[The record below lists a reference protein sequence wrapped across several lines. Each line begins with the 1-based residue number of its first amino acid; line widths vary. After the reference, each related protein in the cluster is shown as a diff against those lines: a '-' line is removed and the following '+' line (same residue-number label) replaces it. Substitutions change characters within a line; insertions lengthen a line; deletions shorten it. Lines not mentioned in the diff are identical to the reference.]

1 MASLARVTLDRVV
14 SLDYD
19 AVARLIEGFIKG
31 LVDSAGARG
40 VVVGVSGG
48 VDSATTLALSV
59 RALGR
64 ERVHALIMP
73 DSTVTPQGDVEDARS
88 LVTSLG
94 VSWSQIDIAPIV
106 DVYKSAVPVYGG
118 EEEDRIPLGNL
129 RARIRMSI
137 LYYYAN
143 KLGYLVMGTGDRSE
157 ILIGY
162 YTKYGDGA
170 ADAFPIGVL
179 YKSQVRRLAAW
190 LGVPERIAFKPSSP
204 RLWPGHEAEK
214 ELGMSYNEIDV
225 VLHAVFDLGVPWER
239 ASEATGVDRE
249 KVEAVRRRYEETR
262 HKREPPPT
270 PSIEEVRRLYRA

>member
-1 MASLARVTLDRVV
+1 MLRGKVTLDRVV

-19 AVARLIEGFIKG
+19 GIERLIIGFIRG
-31 LVDSAGARG
+31 LVEGAGVGG

-59 RALGR
+59 RALGA
-64 ERVHALIMP
+64 ERVYALIMP
-73 DSTVTPQGDVEDARS
+73 DSTVTPEEDLRDARS
-88 LVTSLG
+88 LVKSLG
-94 VSWSQIDIAPIV
+94 VRWSQIDIAPIV
-106 DVYKSAVPVYGG
+106 DVFKSSIPVYDG

-129 RARIRMSI
+129 RARIRMNL

-162 YTKYGDGA
+162 FTKYGDGA

-179 YKSQVRRLAAW
+179 YKSQVRRLALH
-190 LGVPERIAFKPSSP
+190 LGVPERIALKPSSP

-214 ELGMSYNEIDV
+214 ELGLSYNEIDV
-225 VLHAVFDLGVPWER
+225 VLHAVFDLGVPWEE
-239 ASEATGVDRE
+239 ASRVTGVARE
-249 KVEAVRRRYEETR
+249 KVEAIRERYEKSR
-262 HKREPPPT
+262 HKREPPPM
-270 PSIEEVRRLYRA
+270 PSLEEVRRLYKA

>member
-1 MASLARVTLDRVV
+1 MASLARVTIDKVV
-14 SLDYD
+14 ALDYD
-19 AVARLIEGFIKG
+19 SVSRLIEDFIKN
-31 LVDSAGARG
+31 LVDSAGAGG

-64 ERVHALIMP
+64 ERVYALIMP
-73 DSTVTPQGDVEDARS
+73 DSTVTPQADVEDARG
-88 LVTSLG
+88 LVESLG
-94 VSWSQIDIAPIV
+94 VKWSQIDIAPIV
-106 DVYKSAVPVYGG
+106 DVYKSSLPIYGG
-118 EEEDRIPLGNL
+118 DEDDRVPLGNL
-129 RARIRMSI
+129 RARIRMSL

-179 YKSQVRRLAAW
+179 YKSQVRRLAVK

-214 ELGMSYNEIDV
+214 ELGLRYDEVDV
-225 VLHAVFDLGVPWER
+225 VLHAVFDLGIPWEE
-239 ASEATGVDRE
+239 ASKATGVEED
-249 KVEAVRRRYEETR
+249 KVEAIKRRYEATR
-262 HKREPPPT
+262 HKREPPPM